1 MVSELIRSRSPQCPS
16 DVVMEQAA
24 VPPDEV
30 RALAARARTA
40 QAGWCREGPAG
51 RAAALRAAA
60 DRLRDRADALTDLI
74 VREVGKPASEARAEV
89 DRGAAIL
96 DYYAQACFAATGD
109 VLPPS
114 LPAHQPGLLF
124 TERRPHGVAG
134 LVTPWNFP
142 LAIPLWKAAPALATG
157 NAVLLK
163 PSPDALACGDAVA
176 GLFEGLLPSGL
187 LHVVPGGTETGR
199 AVVDASDIVSF
210 TGSATVGAQVAV
222 AAAHAGLPVQAEMG
236 GQNAALVLP
245 DADLGQ
251 TAALLASAAMGYA
264 GQKCTATRRIVVV
277 GDAREF
283 TEALVAAVASLR
295 FGDPAEPTVVAGPVI
310 DAAARS
316 RVFGAVEAARASGAR
331 ILTGGTGGPTA
342 DDGFFVAPV
351 LIDRIDPAH
360 PVAREETFGPLATI
374 LAAPDLASAVEL
386 VNDVRYGLVTSVHG
400 HDVGALLDAVRGVD
414 TGLIRVN
421 APTTGVDFHAPFG
434 GEKASSYGP
443 REQGAAALHFYTSV
457 RTVTFAAPPR
467 PTRPTPPSHPAKEA
481 L

>member
-1 MVSELIRSRSPQCPS
+1 MTEMIRSRSPQCPG
-16 DVVMEQAA
+16 DVVAERAA
-24 VPPDEV
+24 VSPDEV
-30 RALAARARTA
+30 RALAARSRTA

-51 RAAALRAAA
+51 RASALRAAA
-60 DRLRDRADALTDLI
+60 DRLRERADAVADLI
-74 VREVGKPASEARAEV
+74 VREVGKPAAEARAEV

-96 DYYAQACFAATGD
+96 DYYAQACYAATGD
-109 VLPPS
+109 VLTPS

-124 TERRPHGVAG
+124 TERRPRGVAG

-163 PSPDALACGDAVA
+163 PSPEALACGEAVV

-187 LHVVPGGTETGR
+187 LHVVPGGPATGQ
-199 AVVDASDIVSF
+199 AVVEASDVVSF
-210 TGSATVGAQVAV
+210 TGSAAVGAQVAV
-222 AAAHAGLPVQAEMG
+222 AAARAGLPVQAEMG
-236 GQNAALVLP
+236 GQNAAVVLP

-251 TAALLASAAMGYA
+251 TAALLANAAMGYA

-283 TEALVAAVASLR
+283 TEALVAAVTSLR
-295 FGDPAEPTVVAGPVI
+295 FGDPAEASVVAGPVI
-310 DAAARS
+310 DAAARE
-316 RVFGAVEAARASGAR
+316 RVLDAAGAARASGAR
-331 ILTGGTGGPTA
+331 LLTGGTGGPTA
-342 DDGFFVAPV
+342 ADDGYYVAPV
-351 LIDRIDPAH
+351 LIDGLDPAH
-360 PVAREETFGPLATI
+360 PVAREETFGPLAAI
-374 LAAPDLASAVEL
+374 LSVPDLAGAVDL

-400 HDVGALLDAVRGVD
+400 HDVGALLDAARRID

-443 REQGAAALHFYTSV
+443 REQGTAALHFYTSV

-467 PTRPTPPSHPAKEA
+467 PH
-481 L
+481 